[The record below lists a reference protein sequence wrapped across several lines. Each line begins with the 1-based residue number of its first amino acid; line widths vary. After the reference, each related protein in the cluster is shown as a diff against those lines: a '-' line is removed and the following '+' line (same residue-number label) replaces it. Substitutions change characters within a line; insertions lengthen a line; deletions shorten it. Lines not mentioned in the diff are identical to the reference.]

1 MELDA
6 ADSASAPLVPRAS
19 GGRPPSVARL
29 ANAASGCHACPL
41 GLQPGVTQ
49 TVFGEGPAPAPLMLV
64 GEQPGDREDRA
75 GHPFVG
81 PAGAILDRALEAAG
95 IDRKT
100 VYVTNAV
107 KHFSFI
113 ERGPRRIHQKPK
125 GREIKAC
132 KGWLVAEI
140 QVVKPQLIVCLG
152 ATAAQALLGPAFR
165 LTKARGKVVEGDGQA
180 VLATYHPS
188 ALLRAPD
195 EEARAAMQKDLVA
208 DLKVAARYLARH

>member
-1 MELDA
+1 MEQE
-6 ADSASAPLVPRAS
+6 SASTPLVPHGS
-19 GGRPPSVARL
+19 SGRPASLGTLAAAARR
-29 ANAASGCHACPL
+29 CRACPL

-49 TVFGEGPAPAPLMLV
+49 TVFGEGPAPAALMLV
-64 GEQPGDREDRA
+64 GEQPGDREDRE

-81 PAGAILDRALEAAG
+81 PAGAVLDKSLVLAG
-95 IDRKT
+95 IDRET

-107 KHFSFI
+107 KHFSFV

-140 QVVKPQLIVCLG
+140 EVVQPRLIVCLG

-165 LTKARGKVVEGDGQA
+165 LTKERGKVIDREGGTF
-180 VLATYHPS
+180 LATYHPS

-195 EEARAAMQKDLVA
+195 EAARALMQKDFVD
-208 DLKVAARYLARH
+208 DLKAAARYLARH

>member
-1 MELDA
+1 MDRE
-6 ADSASAPLVPRAS
+6 SASAPLVPRGS
-19 GGRPPSVARL
+19 GGRPPSLGKLAAAAR
-29 ANAASGCHACPL
+29 GCRACPL

-49 TVFGEGPAPAPLMLV
+49 TVFGEGPAPAALMLV
-64 GEQPGDREDRA
+64 GEQPGDREDRD

-81 PAGAILDRALEAAG
+81 PAGALLDRALVQAG
-95 IDRKT
+95 IDRGT

-107 KHFSFI
+107 KHFSFV

-132 KGWLVAEI
+132 SGWLVAEI
-140 QVVKPQLIVCLG
+140 EVVQPRLIVCLG

-165 LTKARGKVVEGDGQA
+165 LTRERGKVIEHEGGTF
-180 VLATYHPS
+180 LATYHPS

-195 EEARAAMQKDLVA
+195 EAARASMQKDFVD
-208 DLKVAARYLARH
+208 DLKAAARYLARH

>member
-1 MELDA
+1 MDRE
-6 ADSASAPLVPRAS
+6 SASAPLVPRGS
-19 GGRPPSVARL
+19 GGRPPSLGKLATAAR
-29 ANAASGCHACPL
+29 GCRACPL

-49 TVFGEGPAPAPLMLV
+49 TVFGEGPAPAALMLV
-64 GEQPGDREDRA
+64 GEQPGDREDRD

-81 PAGAILDRALEAAG
+81 PAGALLDRALVQVG
-95 IDRKT
+95 IDRET

-107 KHFSFI
+107 KHFSFV

-132 KGWLVAEI
+132 HGWLVAEI
-140 QVVKPQLIVCLG
+140 EVVQPRLIVCLG

-165 LTKARGKVVEGDGQA
+165 LTRERGKVIEHEGGKF
-180 VLATYHPS
+180 LATYHPS

-195 EEARAAMQKDLVA
+195 EAARASMQKDFVD
-208 DLKVAARYLARH
+208 DLKTAARYLARH